1 MQGEKMTLMV
11 VITLFIFSTS
21 LLAQDTKV
29 KPVLFDGVI
38 NVGYINNGGYLNFSG
53 PSLSLAHKNSK
64 FSFGMLPGLRYKVDK
79 GPDPFRNPSVFP
91 NLGFGFTYSY
101 KFFSLQLPFYSNLK
115 TPTSNGGW
123 HMGFGVGYRINAW
136 NKKS

>member
-1 MQGEKMTLMV
+1 MQGKRVTLMMF
-11 VITLFIFSTS
+11 ISLFTFSTE
-21 LLAQDTKV
+21 LLAQDSKV
-29 KPVLFDGVI
+29 KPVIFDGVI
-38 NVGYINNGGYLNFSG
+38 NVGYINNGGYINFSG

-64 FSFGMLPGLRYKVDK
+64 LSFGMLPGLRYKVDN
-79 GPDPFRNPSVFP
+79 GPGPFRNHSVFP

-101 KFFSLQLPFYSNLK
+101 KFFSVQLPFYSNLK
-115 TPTSNGGW
+115 TPTSNGSW

>member
-11 VITLFIFSTS
+11 FITLFIFSTS

-38 NVGYINNGGYLNFSG
+38 NIGYINNGGYLNFSG

-64 FSFGMLPGLRYKVDK
+64 LSFGMLPGLRYKVDPAPRPTK
-79 GPDPFRNPSVFP
+79 NASVFP
-91 NLGFGFTYSY
+91 NLGFGLTYSY
-101 KFFSLQLPFYSNLK
+101 KFFVVSAPFLL
-115 TPTSNGGW
+115 
-123 HMGFGVGYRINAW
+123 
-136 NKKS
+136 